1 MATTLK
7 SEDAQKKYITA
18 INPLKEMGSIRLR
31 FNQLTTRIEIK
42 SGCANK
48 PTPTS
53 EAARLSNNVLKGFG
67 NNAVFLIAWMVTM
80 FKMMVV

>member
-1 MATTLK
+1 MVTTLK
-7 SEDAQKKYITA
+7 SEDAQKKCITA
-18 INPLKEMGSIRLR
+18 INPLREMKSIRLR
-31 FNQLTTRIEIK
+31 FNQLTRIEIK

-67 NNAVFLIAWMVTM
+67 NNAVFLIAWMVIM
-80 FKMMVV
+80 FKKMFV